1 MAPFSPK
8 QNCDVVNSPS
18 PSDISL
24 LWVNPILTSP
34 YPRSLFLNL
43 GAVVAVE
50 VTETLLVSVVKEAQ
64 S

>member
-1 MAPFSPK
+1 MAPCSPK
-8 QNCDVVNSPS
+8 QNCDVVTSPS

-34 YPRSLFLNL
+34 YPRPLFLNL
-43 GAVVAVE
+43 GVVVAVE
-50 VTETLLVSVVKEAQ
+50 VTEALLVSAVKEEQ